1 LASTPEIEKLDPDAS
16 IQERNELL
24 NRLVAQSLAE
34 SQPTTTRKYEPLWPR
49 VRDAM
54 RAAPIERKVLAIL
67 LILFVAKGVLFTFIF
82 PPFSG
87 HDEVAHYMYLEFV
100 AEDGRPPLIPDKQE
114 WQEEYA
120 VTKDQQLHDHID
132 PALWDYCWYVT
143 QDWYRGCRE
152 VRWMNTPVYAINL
165 GPEVLP
171 SGWVYTAN
179 HPPLY
184 YLVMTPIFWIF
195 SAASIITK
203 LYILRLAAI
212 PFGLITIFFAYKTT
226 RVIFPGDRFLAML
239 VPAFVAFQ
247 PQISYEAAMLNNDIF
262 SIAFTSIV
270 FYLLALGLRQGFP
283 WRVCMFTGF
292 CFGLAMLSKNT
303 SAVSGLIIA
312 VAMILGLGIRNWRL
326 WIPRGAVT
334 GIVAGL
340 LIWPWYLYMWTTY
353 GDLTALDRI
362 EALQYWNYGGGPGR
376 SVWSQ
381 LKDGDFAWWRW
392 KETWGEFG
400 WRLIPLDDGLLRI
413 IMTVCVIGLLGVA
426 WWAIQS
432 RLVLK
437 GRILSFRSEH
447 GYLTVPSVVPLD
459 DPRAPR
465 SVDTVFRPDRVTRVA
480 VLTLVISCIV
490 AYYAILQ
497 FGTTFS
503 LTQARYYFP
512 SVNAAAILIMLG
524 YRALTPRRWH
534 PYVEASFL
542 LAWFALN
549 LVIFSEYVIP
559 YWQEG
564 L

>member
-1 LASTPEIEKLDPDAS
+1 
-16 IQERNELL
+16 
-24 NRLVAQSLAE
+24 
-34 SQPTTTRKYEPLWPR
+34 
-49 VRDAM
+49 
-54 RAAPIERKVLAIL
+54 
-67 LILFVAKGVLFTFIF
+67 
-82 PPFSG
+82 
-87 HDEVAHYMYLEFV
+87 
-100 AEDGRPPLIPDKQE
+100 
-114 WQEEYA
+114 
-120 VTKDQQLHDHID
+120 
-132 PALWDYCWYVT
+132 
-143 QDWYRGCRE
+143 
-152 VRWMNTPVYAINL
+152 
-165 GPEVLP
+165 
-171 SGWVYTAN
+171 
-179 HPPLY
+179 
-184 YLVMTPIFWIF
+184 
-195 SAASIITK
+195 
-203 LYILRLAAI
+203 
-212 PFGLITIFFAYKTT
+212 
-226 RVIFPGDRFLAML
+226 
-239 VPAFVAFQ
+239 
-247 PQISYEAAMLNNDIF
+247 
-262 SIAFTSIV
+262 
-270 FYLLALGLRQGFP
+270 
-283 WRVCMFTGF
+283 
-292 CFGLAMLSKNT
+292 
-303 SAVSGLIIA
+303 
-312 VAMILGLGIRNWRL
+312 
-326 WIPRGAVT
+326 
-334 GIVAGL
+334 
-340 LIWPWYLYMWTTY
+340 MWTTY

-437 GRILSFRSEH
+437 GRIVSFRSEH

-534 PYVEASFL
+534 SYVEASFL